1 MKFHFIK
8 FLIKINIFDEYYKIN
23 INITKN
29 YTITSATFSGLRS

>member
-23 INITKN
+23 ITKK
-29 YTITSATFSGLRS
+29 IILLHLQHLVV

>member
-8 FLIKINIFDEYYKIN
+8 FLIKINIFDEYYN

-29 YTITSATFSGLRS
+29 YIITSATFSGLRS